1 MNMIDRH
8 AFGDVGLAVLLVLPT
23 LALSRPAAT
32 LPQDQVSASAP
43 VTVQLVVNERKPL
56 AGRASLR
63 G

>member
-1 MNMIDRH
+1 MIDRH
-8 AFGDVGLAVLLVLPT
+8 AFGDVGLAVLLVAPT

-32 LPQDQVSASAP
+32 LPHDQVSASAP
-43 VTVQLVVNERKPL
+43 VTAQLVVNERKPL